1 MPIKINLLAEAQA
14 EEDLRKR
21 DPVKRAIFMGV
32 FLIVLSLVWFS
43 SILLVHVVDSQ
54 KLNGVLAEIQ
64 THTNDYAQ
72 VQVNLK
78 KISDAQKRLDALQ
91 LLSASRF
98 LQGDFMNAFQ
108 QLYVPNVQLTR
119 LRVSQS
125 CTLSAGALATTNSY
139 GTVSPGHPAV
149 SVERTTF
156 TLDAKDYSANPGD
169 QVNHFKDALAQQ
181 TYFNANLDQTNG
193 IRLSNLSPP
202 QSSLDS
208 KSYVLFTMECRFPD
222 KSR

>member
-64 THTNDYAQ
+64 SHTNDYAQ

-78 KISDAQKRLDALQ
+78 KIAEAQKRLDALQ

-119 LRVSQS
+119 LRVVQS
-125 CTLSAGALATTNSY
+125 CALSAGTLANTNSY
-139 GTVSPGHPAV
+139 GTVSPGHPAA
-149 SVERTTF
+149 SVERITF

-169 QVNHFKDALAQQ
+169 QVNHFKDALALQD
-181 TYFNANLDQTNG
+181 YFKANLDQTNG